1 MLGTLTL
8 AALVA
13 LTPAPDTR
21 CTEAVAALDDSLREM
36 YEEGVTFEAFL
47 DGARRRRD
55 LWLSNYARSEVPA
68 DLLARARAVP
78 GAWSLLVVAVDSC
91 SDSVNTIP
99 FIARL
104 VDQVDGL
111 DMRIVNASVGRT
123 VMEAHPTVD
132 GRASTP
138 TLVLLN
144 GDWSE
149 VGCFVE
155 RPQSLKNWI
164 AENGGEMNRDE
175 VYEAKMAWYDDDGGL
190 STVAQVVR
198 MLEAAA
204 SGAPVCG

>member
-8 AALVA
+8 AALVTF
-13 LTPAPDTR
+13 TPAPDAR

-36 YEEGVTFEAFL
+36 YEGGVTFTAFL
-47 DGARRRRD
+47 DGARRRRA
-55 LWLSNYARSEVPA
+55 LWLSNYARSQVPA

-91 SDSVNTIP
+91 SDSVSTIP

-104 VDQVDGL
+104 VGQVDGL
-111 DMRIVNASVGRT
+111 DMRIVDSAVGRA
-123 VMEAHPTVD
+123 VMQAHPTAD

-138 TLVLLN
+138 TLVLLDGEWN
-144 GDWSE
+144 E

-155 RPQSLKNWI
+155 RPRSLKDWI
-164 AENGGEMNRDE
+164 AENGGEMNSDE
-175 VYEAKMAWYDDDGGL
+175 VYEAKMAWYDDDAGL
-190 STVAQVVR
+190 STVAQIVQ

-204 SGAPVCG
+204 GGVPVCG

>member
-8 AALVA
+8 AALVT
-13 LTPAPDTR
+13 LAPLPDAR

-36 YEEGVTFEAFL
+36 YEGGVTFDAFL

-91 SDSVNTIP
+91 SDSVSTVP

-104 VDQVDGL
+104 VEQVGGL
-111 DMRIVNASVGRT
+111 HMRIVDSAVGRA
-123 VMEAHPTVD
+123 VMEAHPTAD

-138 TLVLLN
+138 TLVLLDGEWN
-144 GDWSE
+144 E
-149 VGCFVE
+149 VGCFIE
-155 RPQSLKNWI
+155 RPRSLKDWI
-164 AENGGEMNRDE
+164 TENGGAMSRDE
-175 VYEAKMAWYDDDGGL
+175 VYEAKMAWYDDDAGL
-190 STVAQVVR
+190 STVEQVVR
-198 MLEAAA
+198 MMEAAGR
-204 SGAPVCG
+204 GAAVCG